1 MAGSSFKN
9 IAGQRF
15 GLWTVL
21 HKSGDDH
28 PGHHTFWTCKCD
40 CGVARKVDGASLRN
54 GGSKSCGC
62 ANPLRQF
69 AAPTATPVARALQ
82 SETWKAMKKRCLR
95 PNHISYKNYGGRG
108 ITVCSEWHN
117 SFEAFYRDMGPK
129 PSADHSID
137 RIDNDGPYSKEN
149 CRWATRAQ
157 QRANRRPRDR

>member
-1 MAGSSFKN
+1 
-9 IAGQRF
+9 
-15 GLWTVL
+15 
-21 HKSGDDH
+21 
-28 PGHHTFWTCKCD
+28 
-40 CGVARKVDGASLRN
+40 
-54 GGSKSCGC
+54 
-62 ANPLRQF
+62 
-69 AAPTATPVARALQ
+69 
-82 SETWKAMKKRCLR
+82 MKKRCLR